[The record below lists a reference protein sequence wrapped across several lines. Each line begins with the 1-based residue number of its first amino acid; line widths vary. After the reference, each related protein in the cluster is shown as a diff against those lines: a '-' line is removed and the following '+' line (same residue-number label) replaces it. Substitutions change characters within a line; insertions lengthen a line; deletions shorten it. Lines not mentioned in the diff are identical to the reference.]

1 VAGVVQQVERVEKDD
16 LCGAVELFKV
26 LASPIR
32 LGVVIEL
39 AAGPRCVHEL
49 SAALAGAGREV
60 SQPLLSQ
67 HLKVLRDVGLV
78 TTIRRATEIT
88 YQLVDYH
95 VAHIVDDAVRHSQ
108 ERRL

>member
-1 VAGVVQQVERVEKDD
+1 MTTATVGRAERD
-16 LCGAVELFKV
+16 LDPVGGAVELFKA

-32 LGVVIEL
+32 LGAILEL

-49 SAALAGAGREV
+49 SDALATAGREV

-78 TTIRRATEIT
+78 TSTRLATEVT
-88 YQLVDYH
+88 YELIDEH
-95 VAHIVDDAVRHSQ
+95 VAHIVSEAVQHAQ
-108 ERRL
+108 EVRP